1 MNEYKLL
8 SVSQD
13 ATSTKG
19 LGKRVSWAKIVKRV
33 IFHPN
38 YGAPNMKAFLFSVVA
53 FFLAM
58 SSVTQAQ
65 PAACH
70 ALAASP
76 SDPARK
82 GSGVP
87 YAKLEGAR
95 AEAACKAAV
104 AAAPKDGQL
113 WFQYGR
119 ALEKVNN
126 VPEAIKAY
134 RNGIDL
140 DNPGALNNL
149 GELYRDG
156 KGVTRNLFL
165 AEVLFQNASIQNFPE
180 AVQNLKGLEK
190 NRPPVSAR
198 TIPANLRGKFS
209 VPGQTCQQTRE
220 MSQAFGGN
228 FMGLEVNALE
238 VIQTSE
244 MMCTTMNV
252 TVENPQK
259 ASAVLKCSRNS
270 PEVSLVQTTIQP
282 DGVRFQF
289 DGGGKSAAVRC

>member
-1 MNEYKLL
+1 MNA
-8 SVSQD
+8 V
-13 ATSTKG
+13 KG
-19 LGKRVSWAKIVKRV
+19 VLFK
-33 IFHPN
+33 PN
-38 YGAPNMKAFLFSVVA
+38 NGAPSMKSFLFAA
-53 FFLAM
+53 FALSLVM
-58 SSVTQAQ
+58 SGFAHAQ
-65 PAACH
+65 PATCH

-82 GSGVP
+82 GPGVS

-95 AEAACKAAV
+95 AEAACKVAV

-126 VPEAIKAY
+126 VNAAIEAY
-134 RNGIDL
+134 RKGSDL

-156 KGVTRNLFL
+156 KGVTRNPYL
-165 AEVLFQNASIQNFPE
+165 AEVLFQNAAVQNFPE
-180 AVQNLKGLEK
+180 AAQNLKGLERI
-190 NRPPVSAR
+190 RPPVSAR
-198 TIPANLRGKFS
+198 TIPTNLRGKFS

-238 VIQTSE
+238 VIQPSE

-252 TVENPQK
+252 TVENPQQ
-259 ASAVLKCSRNS
+259 ASAVLKCSKNS
-270 PEVSLVQTTIQP
+270 PEVSLVQATIRP
-282 DGVRFQF
+282 DGVRLMRQGVG
-289 DGGGKSAAVRC
+289 DSLAVRCPT

>member
-1 MNEYKLL
+1 
-8 SVSQD
+8 
-13 ATSTKG
+13 
-19 LGKRVSWAKIVKRV
+19 
-33 IFHPN
+33 
-38 YGAPNMKAFLFSVVA
+38 MKSFLFTAAA
-53 FFLAM
+53 FSLVLSNMAH
-58 SSVTQAQ
+58 AQ

-82 GSGVP
+82 GPGVP
-87 YAKLEGAR
+87 YAKLDGAR
-95 AEAACKAAV
+95 AEVACKAAV

-126 VPEAIKAY
+126 LPEAIKAY
-134 RNGIDL
+134 GKGSDL

-156 KGVTRNLFL
+156 KGVTRNVYL

-180 AVQNLKGLEK
+180 AAQNLKGLEK
-190 NRPPVSAR
+190 NRAPVAAR
-198 TIPANLRGKFS
+198 TIPANLRGKYS

-220 MSQAFGGN
+220 MSQAFGGE
-228 FMGLEVNALE
+228 FMGVEVKALE
-238 VIQTSE
+238 VIQQSE
-244 MMCTTMNV
+244 MMCTTMSV
-252 TVENPQK
+252 TVENPQQ
-259 ASAVLKCSRNS
+259 ASAVLKCTKNS
-270 PEVSLVQTTIQP
+270 PEAILVQATIRP

-289 DGGGKSAAVRC
+289 EGGGKSAAVRC

>member
-1 MNEYKLL
+1 MKSLL
-8 SVSQD
+8 VAAA
-13 ATSTKG
+13 ATF
-19 LGKRVSWAKIVKRV
+19 LVIVNAA
-33 IFHPN
+33 H
-38 YGAPNMKAFLFSVVA
+38 
-53 FFLAM
+53 
-58 SSVTQAQ
+58 AQ

-70 ALAASP
+70 ALASSP

-82 GSGVP
+82 GPGVP
-87 YAKLEGAR
+87 YAKLDGAR
-95 AEAACKAAV
+95 AEVACKAAV
-104 AAAPKDGQL
+104 VAAPKDGQL

-156 KGVTRNLFL
+156 KGVTRNLYL
-165 AEVLFQNASIQNFPE
+165 AEILFQNASIQNFPE
-180 AVQNLKGLEK
+180 AIQNLKGLEK
-190 NRPPVSAR
+190 NRRPASAR

-238 VIQTSE
+238 LIQPSE

-252 TVENPQK
+252 TVENPPQV
-259 ASAVLKCSRNS
+259 SVVLKCSRNS
-270 PEVSLVQTTIQP
+270 PEVSLVQATIQP

-289 DGGGKSAAVRC
+289 EGGGKSAAVRC

>member
-1 MNEYKLL
+1 MTSHPIWRHSFFAFIVLL
-8 SVSQD
+8 KIKVM
-13 ATSTKG
+13 KG
-19 LGKRVSWAKIVKRV
+19 V

-38 YGAPNMKAFLFSVVA
+38 HGTPNMKALLFSATA
-53 FFLAM
+53 FFLLM
-58 SSVTQAQ
+58 SSVSQAQ

-82 GSGVP
+82 GPGVP

-119 ALEKVNN
+119 TLEKVNN

-134 RNGIDL
+134 RNGMNL

-156 KGVTRNLFL
+156 KGVARNLFL
-165 AEVLFQNASIQNFPE
+165 AEILFENASIQDFPE
-180 AVQNLKGLEK
+180 AAQNLKSLEK
-190 NRPPVSAR
+190 NRAPVSAR

-220 MSQAFGGN
+220 MSRAFEGN
-228 FMGLEVNALE
+228 FMGLEVKALE
-238 VIQTSE
+238 VIQPSE
-244 MMCTTMNV
+244 MICTTMSV
-252 TVENPQK
+252 TVENPQQ

-270 PEVSLVQTTIQP
+270 PEVSLVQATLRP
-282 DGVRFQF
+282 DGVRFQYE
-289 DGGGKSAAVRC
+289 GGRKSAAVRC